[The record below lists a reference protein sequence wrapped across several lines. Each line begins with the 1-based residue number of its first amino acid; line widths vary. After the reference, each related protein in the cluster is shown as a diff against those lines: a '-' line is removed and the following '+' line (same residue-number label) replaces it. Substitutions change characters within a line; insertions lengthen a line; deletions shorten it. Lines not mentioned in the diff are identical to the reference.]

1 MECIQIVYIT
11 VDRLIWHADEHAASA
26 PGAVDKSCACHELCA
41 AHISFACASIDAL
54 KSKWY
59 QTLASRASC
68 GDKADER

>member
-1 MECIQIVYIT
+1 M
-11 VDRLIWHADEHAASA
+11 RLGTDCGPAVH
-26 PGAVDKSCACHELCA
+26 PVRAVDKSCACHELCA